1 MHGMSYLSNI
11 ISDLES
17 STESFSA
24 VCKRHGIHSGK
35 AHAQVGRVRPDLL
48 GPRSER
54 LGFSTLRK
62 PGSVPDNVKEQAIAE
77 VLAGRLVKDVAV
89 EYGIPAPTLYKH
101 AAAER
106 AKRPP
111 TTTATTA
118 APSSTTPNSDPI
130 KAHLADAIQA
140 LHAAVIRAQEAG
152 LSPTVIIKVVSESL
166 QT

>member
-1 MHGMSYLSNI
+1 MNYLSNI

-24 VCKRHGIHSGK
+24 ICRRHGVPSGK
-35 AHAQVGRVRPDLL
+35 THLQLGKVRPDLL

-111 TTTATTA
+111 PTTTPTPQA
-118 APSSTTPNSDPI
+118 APEASPLSGSNDLDFLVDIVRSYATRKGQNPEVV
-130 KAHLADAIQA
+130 AQQLA
-140 LHAAVIRAQEAG
+140 LLLAA
-152 LSPTVIIKVVSESL
+152 
-166 QT
+166 

>member
-1 MHGMSYLSNI
+1 MSYLSNI

-24 VCKRHGIHSGK
+24 ICRRHGVPSGK
-35 AHAQVGRVRPDLL
+35 THLQLGKVRPDLL

-62 PGSVPDNVKEQAIAE
+62 PGSVPDNVKDQAVAE

-111 TTTATTA
+111 TTS
-118 APSSTTPNSDPI
+118 APTPQPTPQPTTPNNDLDFLVDIVRSYATRTSQRPE
-130 KAHLADAIQA
+130 AVAYQLMQRLAD
-140 LHAAVIRAQEAG
+140 
-152 LSPTVIIKVVSESL
+152 
-166 QT
+166 

>member
-1 MHGMSYLSNI
+1 MSYLSNI

-24 VCKRHGIHSGK
+24 ICRRHGVPSGK
-35 AHAQVGRVRPDLL
+35 THLQLGKVRPDLL

-111 TTTATTA
+111 TTSAPQPPTSTPTTSSPEAQTLATTLKLLA
-118 APSSTTPNSDPI
+118 ASSGKSA
-130 KAHLADAIQA
+130 KALWDEV
-140 LHAAVIRAQEAG
+140 AAV
-152 LSPTVIIKVVSESL
+152 L
-166 QT
+166 

>member
-62 PGSVPDNVKEQAIAE
+62 PGSVPDNVKEKAIAE

-111 TTTATTA
+111 TTSTPTPRPAPATTTTSSPEAQTLATTLKLLA
-118 APSSTTPNSDPI
+118 ASSGKSAKVLWDEV
-130 KAHLADAIQA
+130 
-140 LHAAVIRAQEAG
+140 AAV
-152 LSPTVIIKVVSESL
+152 L
-166 QT
+166 